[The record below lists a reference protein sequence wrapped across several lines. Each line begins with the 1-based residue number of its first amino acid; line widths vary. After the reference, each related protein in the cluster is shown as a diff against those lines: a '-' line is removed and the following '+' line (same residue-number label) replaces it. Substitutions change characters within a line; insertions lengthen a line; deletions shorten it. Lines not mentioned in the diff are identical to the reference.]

1 MEASAMKEPS
11 QIHGLCYHCNSELF
25 GVTIEV
31 AGRYYHNRCFYC
43 CKCRKQLRQDDFR
56 MRDVSR
62 EREGVRV

>member
-1 MEASAMKEPS
+1 MKEPS

-56 MRDVSR
+56 MRDVGR
-62 EREGVRV
+62 WREGVKM